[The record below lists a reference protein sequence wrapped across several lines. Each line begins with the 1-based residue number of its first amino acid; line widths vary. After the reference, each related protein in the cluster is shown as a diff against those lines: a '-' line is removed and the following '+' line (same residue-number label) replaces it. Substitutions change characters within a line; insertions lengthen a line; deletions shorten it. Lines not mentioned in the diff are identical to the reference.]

1 MSRHLYISKISL
13 QHSAT
18 RCNTLQH
25 RFSYSRAPALA
36 LCSRYLYIIAFRG
49 YIFPE
54 RDLQL
59 LKKPLIIGL
68 FCGKWP
74 VKITHPMS
82 LRHISNHTRWRRLIG
97 CLIFTLHFPPKCP
110 IISGSFAERDLQLM
124 ASYASLPPCSHRCRS
139 ASDASNCS
147 VLQRVVVCCSM
158 LQCVAACCSVLQYV
172 AVCCSVL

>member
-25 RFSYSRAPALA
+25 IFSYSRAPALA

-59 LKKPLIIGL
+59 SKKPLIIGL

-74 VKITHPMS
+74 VKITHSVGLHQHIVLMLVGILNWMVNS
-82 LRHISNHTRWRRLIG
+82 LLSCRLFFAKKPRIIGLFCGKWPIKIRHLMG
-97 CLIFTLHFPPKCP
+97 LHHPLSC
-110 IISGSFAERDLQLM
+110 AL
-124 ASYASLPPCSHRCRS
+124 PCSL
-139 ASDASNCS
+139 S
-147 VLQRVVVCCSM
+147 VIT
-158 LQCVAACCSVLQYV
+158 A
-172 AVCCSVL
+172 